1 MAETMAFCGMG
12 NREPRTEKLTVIAE
26 TPNVA
31 QVSVEGGSA
40 GTNVV
45 HDWIVD
51 KQVKLTA
58 TLKSDYTDSSYSYV
72 GSGSAASPVAGAYQC
87 KYVHTYTFN
96 KWTGSGMADSAANP
110 YVFEM
115 PGDPVTLTAKGKE
128 TTTET
133 AKTYYRSVTTSK
145 DSNIDSATI
154 DGNAVTSKV
163 ALAGTSMTVSATAKA
178 TATATAYT
186 YSATGTTTAPS
197 SNTAGD
203 TRYYLDTNYSFSK
216 WQDGD
221 GNDVST
227 SAAYTFTVPNK
238 NLTLKAIG
246 ASSTST
252 RGIQYSDGGSG
263 WYNTASEAN
272 LAAIKNKSALTE
284 SEFVTLLS
292 NSYYN
297 DAMIGKTVTLTTGT
311 WRIVLRSG
319 NSYTLQAT
327 FNVGNKTWSN
337 ANSYAQSYTPTTGAL
352 KNRTI
357 SNKRLLSFSEE
368 NSVNINYRKLG
379 FVYWTSTSDD
389 SSYASCVGTGG
400 SIVAGGGIKKT
411 YSLGC
416 VPAFTVS

>member
-1 MAETMAFCGMG
+1 M
-12 NREPRTEKLTVIAE
+12 KI
-26 TPNVA
+26 
-31 QVSVEGGSA
+31 
-40 GTNVV
+40 
-45 HDWIVD
+45 
-51 KQVKLTA
+51 
-58 TLKSDYTDSSYSYV
+58 
-72 GSGSAASPVAGAYQC
+72 SPY
-87 KYVHTYTFN
+87 
-96 KWTGSGMADSAANP
+96 
-110 YVFEM
+110 
-115 PGDPVTLTAKGKE
+115 
-128 TTTET
+128 
-133 AKTYYRSVTTSK
+133 
-145 DSNIDSATI
+145 
-154 DGNAVTSKV
+154 
-163 ALAGTSMTVSATAKA
+163 
-178 TATATAYT
+178 
-186 YSATGTTTAPS
+186 
-197 SNTAGD
+197 
-203 TRYYLDTNYSFSK
+203 TNYSFSK

-379 FVYWTSTSDD
+379 FVYWTSTSYGN
-389 SSYASCVGTGG
+389 SH
-400 SIVAGGGIKKT
+400 AGYVDTNGDINTDGKT
-411 YSLGC
+411 SSLGC